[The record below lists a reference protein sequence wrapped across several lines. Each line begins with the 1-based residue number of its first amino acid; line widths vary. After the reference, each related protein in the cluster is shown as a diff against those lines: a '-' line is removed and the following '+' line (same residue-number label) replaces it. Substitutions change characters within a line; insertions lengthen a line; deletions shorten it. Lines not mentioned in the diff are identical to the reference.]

1 MNAWLAAAAA
11 VAFATFLV
19 HTFVGGREIA
29 APLLAAKSL
38 PRVPRY
44 TAYYC
49 WHMVTLLLAAM
60 AAALGWTALHANAA
74 LTVLMLALASGF
86 ALLSLGL
93 VLRFRVSP
101 WYLPQW
107 TFFVV
112 IAALT
117 AAGLWGG

>member
-11 VAFATFLV
+11 AAFATFLV

-29 APLLAAKSL
+29 SPLLAATSL
-38 PRVPRY
+38 ARVPRY

-60 AAALGWTALHANAA
+60 AAALGWTAFHANVA
-74 LTVLMLALASGF
+74 LTVLMLALAIGF
-86 ALLSLGL
+86 AVLSLAL
-93 VLRFRVSP
+93 VVQFRVSP
-101 WYLPQW
+101 WHLPQW

-112 IAALT
+112 IAVLT
-117 AAGLWGG
+117 AAGLWAA